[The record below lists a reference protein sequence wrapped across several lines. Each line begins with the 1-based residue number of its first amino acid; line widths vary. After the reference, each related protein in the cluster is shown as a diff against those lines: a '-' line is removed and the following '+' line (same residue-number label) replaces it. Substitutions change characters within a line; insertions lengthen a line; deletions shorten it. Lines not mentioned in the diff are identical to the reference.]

1 MLRTVAEFTWR
12 LGPGSLV
19 PSWVVGTK
27 REHDLAARDEGRG
40 SQAATDPESRVSRN
54 EWPGWL
60 RAPRYGGTGG
70 PHGGPF
76 LQWEK
81 AWGEV
86 GWG

>member
-19 PSWVVGTK
+19 PSWVVGPEK
-27 REHDLAARDEGRG
+27 EHDLAPRDKGRG
-40 SQAATDPESRVSRN
+40 SQAAADPESRVSRT

-60 RAPRYGGTGG
+60 RAPRDGGNGG

-86 GWG
+86 V